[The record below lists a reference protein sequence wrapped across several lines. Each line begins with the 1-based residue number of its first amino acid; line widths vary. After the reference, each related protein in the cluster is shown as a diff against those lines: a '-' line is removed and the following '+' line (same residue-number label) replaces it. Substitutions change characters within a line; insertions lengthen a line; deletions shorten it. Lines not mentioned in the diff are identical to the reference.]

1 MIKWDKNVSKDRS
14 YLFGIKD
21 KEDQEEGEELG
32 VEKKYLGQV
41 QRNH

>member
-1 MIKWDKNVSKDRS
+1 MSLKIAHTCSGSRTRRIKK
-14 YLFGIKD
+14 
-21 KEDQEEGEELG
+21 KEKEELG